1 MYVVYS
7 PNTRGTNETGGQVAK
22 RMKVDRILEMD
33 VLLSS
38 PANPGNAKSGV
49 QSSADG
55 MASDA
60 WAKAIGT

>member
-7 PNTRGTNETGGQVAK
+7 PNTRGTKETGGQVAK
-22 RMKVDRILEMD
+22 RTRLDRILEMD
-33 VLLSS
+33 VLLWS
-38 PANPGNAKSGV
+38 PAKLGNAKSGV

-60 WAKAIGT
+60 WARAIGT